1 MNLLRHIVPVL
12 ALVFLCEYTLFADN
26 GEADAEKIISPASH
40 TLSLKHDEQ
49 LAQLFKKD
57 AKPATEPRFYLP
69 NLTPPSE
76 DDLKTRQQIDATL
89 NKVIAENRFVQFLD
103 ENAIIDLP
111 VGIQTTVGVLTYT
124 ILIDSLIL
132 NPTGSY
138 LFASMSFEAPGLG
151 KIHFRGA
158 GIKFSK
164 TGGIADVG
172 VLELVGNYSLDL
184 SSNQKLI
191 INGDKQ
197 GTFVEF
203 DCYGFR
209 QMSLD
214 ASVVFS
220 RDQLLPEDTQ
230 GQVIPNESVSVNF
243 RTVVSDWND
252 LIVGVDIPRFQVA
265 GLKGFSFEVNQAML
279 DLSDQRNA
287 PAIVFPQ
294 NYSQHSPFLASGNP
308 NLWRGVYI
316 NQVSVYLPPQFESKT
331 EGVPERPSINGY
343 HLLIDDQGFSGMVT
357 GENLIPLDKGK
368 IANWD
373 FSLDELHVAMVA
385 NEIQESGLR
394 GRINIPINEIEGQAN
409 PEDRVFQYTAM
420 LLPGNE
426 YLFNVTTPDEVNFNL
441 WKTSEVILHPSSHIL
456 IELQDDQFVARAHLS
471 GAMTIEAGLK
481 DGERDQDEEKNI
493 KLAGVEFQDLQVSS
507 VKPYIRLG
515 AFSVGTKSNSM
526 GGYPIRVNHIGGGQ
540 SGNELFLDMDVTLS
554 LTGNDGGGFGAGGS
568 VRFIS
573 EAIETGDELRY
584 AYRNLDITRFQIAI
598 DQGSFAFAGDLTFRR
613 EDPVYGNGLN
623 GTVKARFTNIS
634 LGASAIFG
642 TKEGF
647 RYWSVD
653 AIANLGTGVPILPGV
668 YINEFGGGA
677 SYHMR
682 RTNQRMGSRII
693 PEDNEMMYV
702 PDETIGLGIKAIA
715 GLKGQNEKLFNAEA
729 IFEMTFRSSGGVKNI
744 NFMGN
749 AYLLSM
755 PKEASRG
762 RLGERVKRMALKASQ
777 TDILNGD
784 PAISN
789 EVFGPPD
796 TQGAQIYAGVVINY
810 DFDQQ
815 VLHAN
820 LKAIINVAQ
829 GVIQGGGDAVL
840 HFAPD
845 EWYIYIGRPEYA
857 NRFNLNLLG
866 LAQADAYFVMGS
878 TVPDSP
884 PPPEN
889 VSEILGGINLD
900 YMSDLNA
907 LADGQG
913 IGFGASLRI
922 DTGNK
927 TFLIFYGRFQA
938 GVGFDVMMRNYGG
951 VTCAGRGSLGINGWY
966 ANGQAYAYFDGNI
979 GVQVKLFGNV
989 KRVDILKIGA
999 AVVAQAKLPNPV
1011 WIKGTVGGHFSV
1023 LGGLVK
1029 GNCSFEVTIGEECE
1043 IQQEGSALE
1052 GVNVIAQ
1059 LTPQDGLGDVDV
1071 FTAPQAVFNYE
1082 MEKEYQLVDASNRK
1096 VDFKIALDRIELN
1109 GPTGPVPATIQWN
1122 TDHTVAVLKTSEILP
1137 PESKLTLTVITSF
1150 MEKKSGRWQRA
1161 TANGEDLTESR
1172 AITFTT
1178 GEAPNYIS
1186 PNNVAYSYPTKNM
1199 LNLYKKVYPRGYIKL
1214 IQGQEYLFEED
1225 NEFVPLVRF
1234 TSSRGNK
1241 ETPLSYDPGQKQVNF
1256 TFPDLENGAIYQLS
1270 LVKVPKI
1277 QTNIEGNVV
1286 LAEQRVENVDA
1297 SVTTRQALGSIKQY
1311 EEQVLFESTFRTSD
1325 YGSFE
1330 EKMRSIQLSSGW
1342 RYPVTTGVHLV
1353 GSNFSG
1359 PEPFSR
1365 EEIYGNQGGTPMIRM
1380 QADLTRNTWF
1390 YNKVNPL
1397 IYENYPLPGGITIDP
1412 SVRDVS
1418 YYGLVPIRAVQ
1429 LIQFSNFE
1437 QLLEGVH
1444 DPIKLETGEG
1454 IMEYQLAYFMSKD
1467 FGNLRNQAANYLYQT
1482 GSNNSIL
1489 TRLTESRFPIIEK
1502 GHYVVDVNYYI
1513 PGQERP
1519 VSTYRHSIFNPIN

>member
-1 MNLLRHIVPVL
+1 MNLLRYIVPVL
-12 ALVFLCEYTLFADN
+12 ALVLLCEYTLFANN
-26 GEADAEKIISPASH
+26 GVVNTGKNESLASLA
-40 TLSLKHDEQ
+40 LSLKHDEQ

-57 AKPATEPRFYLP
+57 NHSEAQKLFYLP
-69 NLTPPSE
+69 NLTPSSE
-76 DDLKTRQQIDATL
+76 DDLKIRQQIDATL

-111 VGIQTTVGVLTYT
+111 VGIQTTIGVLTYT

-132 NPTGSY
+132 NPMGSY

-172 VLELVGNYSLDL
+172 VLELVGNYPLNL
-184 SSNQKLI
+184 SESQKLI
-191 INGDKQ
+191 INGDQQ

-214 ASVVFS
+214 ASMVFS
-220 RDQLLPEDTQ
+220 REKLLPEDEQ
-230 GQVIPNESVSVNF
+230 GQIIPNESVSFNF

-252 LIVGVDIPRFQVA
+252 LIVGVDIPRFQVV

-279 DLSDQRNA
+279 DLSDKRNA
-287 PAIVFPQ
+287 PSIVFPQ
-294 NYSQHSPFLASGNP
+294 NYSQYSSFLASGNP

-316 NQVSVYLPPQFESKT
+316 NQVSVYLPTQFESKT
-331 EGVPERPSINGY
+331 DGIKERPSINGY
-343 HLLIDDQGFSGMVT
+343 HLLIDDQGFSGMIT

-368 IANWD
+368 IANWG
-373 FSLDELHVAMVA
+373 FSLDEIHVAMVA

-394 GRINIPINEIEGQAN
+394 GRINIPINKIEDKAN
-409 PEDRVFQYTAM
+409 PEDRIFQYTAM

-426 YLFNVTTPDEVNFNL
+426 YLFNVTNPDQVNFDL
-441 WKTSEVILHPSSHIL
+441 WKTSEVILDPSSHIL
-456 IELQDDQFVARAHLS
+456 IKLKEDQFVARAHLS
-471 GAMTIEAGLK
+471 GEMTINAGLK
-481 DGERDQDEEKNI
+481 DGERDQNDEKNI
-493 KLAGVEFQDLQVSS
+493 KLAGVAFQDLQVSS
-507 VKPYIRLG
+507 VKPYVRLG
-515 AFSVGTKSNSM
+515 SFSVGTKSSVM
-526 GGYPIRVNHIGGGQ
+526 GGYPIQVNHIGGGQ
-540 SGNELFLDMDVTLS
+540 SGNELLLDIDVTLS
-554 LTGNDGGGFGAGGS
+554 LTGQEGGGFGAGGG

-584 AYRNLDITRFQIAI
+584 EYRNLDITRFKIAI
-598 DQGSFAFAGDLTFRR
+598 DQGSFAFSGDLTFRR

-642 TKEGF
+642 TKAGF

-653 AIANLGTGVPILPGV
+653 AMANLGTGVPILPGV

-682 RTNQRMGSRII
+682 RTNQRMGSNII

-715 GLKGQNEKLFNAEA
+715 GLRGQNEKLFNAEA
-729 IFEMTFRSSGGVKNI
+729 IFEVIFRSSGGVKNI

-784 PAISN
+784 PAISH
-789 EVFGPPD
+789 EVFGSPD
-796 TQGAQIYAGVVINY
+796 TQGAQIYAGVMINY

-829 GVIQGGGDAVL
+829 GVIRGGGDAVL

-951 VTCAGRGSLGINGWY
+951 VTCAGMGPLGINGWY

-979 GVQVKLFGNV
+979 GVQVKLFGHV

-1011 WIKGTVGGHFSV
+1011 WIKGTVGGHFTV

-1059 LTPQDGLGDVDV
+1059 LTPQDGLGEVDV

-1082 MEKEYQLVDASNRK
+1082 LEKEYQLVDANNQK
-1096 VDFKIALDRIELN
+1096 VDFKIALDRLELSGPN
-1109 GPTGPVPATIQWN
+1109 GIVPATIQWN
-1122 TDHTVAVLKTSEILP
+1122 NDHTVAVLKTAEILP
-1137 PESKLTLTVITSF
+1137 PESKLTLTVVTSF
-1150 MEKKSGRWQRA
+1150 MEKRGSRWQRA
-1161 TANGEDLTESR
+1161 AANGEDLTESR
-1172 AITFTT
+1172 AINFTT

-1199 LNLYKKVYPRGYIKL
+1199 LNLYKQVHPQGYIKL

-1225 NEFVPLVRF
+1225 NEFIPLVRF
-1234 TSSRGNK
+1234 TSSRGSK
-1241 ETPLSYDPGQKQVNF
+1241 ETPLSYSPGQKQVNF
-1256 TFPDLENGAIYQLS
+1256 IFPELENGTIYRLS
-1270 LVKVPKI
+1270 LVKVPML
-1277 QTNIEGNVV
+1277 QTNIDGNVV
-1286 LAEQRVENVDA
+1286 LAEQRVEKVDA
-1297 SVTTRQALGSIKQY
+1297 SITTRGATGSIKQY
-1311 EEQVLFESTFRTSD
+1311 EEQVLFESTFRTSE
-1325 YGSFE
+1325 YGTFE
-1330 EKMRSIQLSSGW
+1330 EKIRSIQISSGW
-1342 RYPVTTGVHLV
+1342 RFPVTTGVHLV

-1365 EEIYGNQGGTPMIRM
+1365 GEIYGIEGGAPMIRM

-1397 IYENYPLPGGITIDP
+1397 IYENYPLPGNITISP

-1418 YYGLVPIRAVQ
+1418 HYGLVPVRAVQ
-1429 LIQFSNFE
+1429 LIQYPSKFQLSEETSEPMSFE
-1437 QLLEGVH
+1437 YSQ
-1444 DPIKLETGEG
+1444 G
-1454 IMEYQLAYFMSKD
+1454 IIEYQLAYFMSKD
-1467 FGNLRNQAANYLYQT
+1467 FTNLRNQAANYLYQT

-1489 TRLTESRFPIIEK
+1489 TRLAESRFPVIEK
-1502 GHYVVDVNYYI
+1502 GYYVVDVNYHI